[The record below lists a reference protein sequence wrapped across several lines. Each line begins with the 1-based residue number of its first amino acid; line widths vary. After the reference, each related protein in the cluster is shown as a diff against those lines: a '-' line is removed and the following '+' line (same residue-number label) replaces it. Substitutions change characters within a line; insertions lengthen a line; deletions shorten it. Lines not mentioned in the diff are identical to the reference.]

1 MEAVTAIIRYPMD
14 QIPKKGT
21 KESSDDLVCWLQA
34 IHVAHVWANEVYD
47 LEAYKFFFMWYCA
60 LSE

>member
-1 MEAVTAIIRYPMD
+1 MEAAAPAIRYPSY
-14 QIPKKGT
+14 QVPKKGT
-21 KESSDDLVCWLQA
+21 KETSDDLVCWLQA

-47 LEAYKFFFMWYCA
+47 LEGYKFFFSWYCA